1 MSFAT
6 ITTEQLDFLYPSR
19 SDSRLETILRTT
31 RDPMTGEFKDGFE
44 SIDACSI
51 EDQNRACALRGL
63 PRKLWPNIPSC
74 DPQRL
79 AGLLETIIDVRRSK
93 PAPSCLASATYVR
106 SRRIGVLG
114 SILDLVRNSPEPDIA
129 WLTAG
134 DYNSRFDPKASW
146 PSAIPGARMR
156 FEHQLERSGALTA
169 PGFLIAYLHGY
180 FLPDVKAFQLQYR
193 GIVGGQKLKCI
204 REWGKLRRNGEVAPS
219 QIKIAIHVVRD
230 LVQQISG
237 MMHNFLPAIE
247 RTATGD
253 ISSFK
258 RMTEPYDSVYLIWL
272 SQHSLADMLIL
283 NGAFYLDGRLVLAEC
298 CNAVASRPISRSP
311 HVSPPSIRP
320 GRQRGRKLQS
330 VPGSR
335 ILPGV

>member
-1 MSFAT
+1 MNTRRSYLGHDIPGYAEQLLKAISRYGLPPGASRAWFRDPDFQVWNSLGYMQPSGSIYWQTYLYAALQAAGVDQHHELST
-6 ITTEQLDFLYPSR
+6 IT
-19 SDSRLETILRTT
+19 
-31 RDPMTGEFKDGFE
+31 
-44 SIDACSI
+44 
-51 EDQNRACALRGL
+51 
-63 PRKLWPNIPSC
+63 
-74 DPQRL
+74 
-79 AGLLETIIDVRRSK
+79 DVRRSK
-93 PAPSCLASATYVR
+93 PAPSCLASASYVR

-114 SILDLVRNSPEPDIA
+114 SILDLVRNNPELDVA

-204 REWGKLRRNGEVAPS
+204 HEWGKLRRNGEVAPS
-219 QIKIAIHVVRD
+219 QINIAIHVIRD

-237 MMHNFLPAIE
+237 MMHNFLPATE

-253 ISSFK
+253 ISSLE

-311 HVSPPSIRP
+311 HVSRPSIRP

-335 ILPGV
+335 ILRGV